1 MSIKS
6 EEFTGDY
13 FAAVG
18 IGVFADLVEI
28 IVPAKAVM
36 KLLDYANFLDVPAA
50 WGVCWWEFF
59 IDDMPTTPYAI
70 VFDRVSFGTG
80 RQVVRGNEI
89 TGGHHFRIRAQN
101 PTAGIVRMGVSL
113 RWRFEYPDQI

>member
-36 KLLDYANFLDVPAA
+36 KLLDYGNFCATAAA
-50 WGVCWWEFF
+50 WGAV
-59 IDDMPTTPYAI
+59 Y
-70 VFDRVSFGTG
+70 
-80 RQVVRGNEI
+80 
-89 TGGHHFRIRAQN
+89 
-101 PTAGIVRMGVSL
+101 
-113 RWRFEYPDQI
+113 